1 MKSPEICRIYTMRS
15 AGGLLPFQHSEGKNR
30 AAQRSFAAL
39 NNVAR
44 IARNLAGALALAK
57 RKKPRLSGNTLLAGE
72 VGRPAFIFDDGDV
85 VRLLKTAVE
94 REGNQSAFAKRHGVE
109 RSRLNRTLQ
118 GKLPVGRAIT
128 KALGLRRVYTA
139 E

>member
-1 MKSPEICRIYTMRS
+1 
-15 AGGLLPFQHSEGKNR
+15 
-30 AAQRSFAAL
+30 L

-44 IARNLAGALALAK
+44 IARNLGGALALAK
-57 RKKPRLSGNTLLAGE
+57 RKKPRLGENTLLAGE

-85 VRLLKTAVE
+85 VRLLKAAVE

-139 E
+139 G